1 MKNSLFICFFLSFT
15 SIAQTPVL
23 YPEAFLKIVQTYHP
37 LAKQASIGVQKSE
50 AQILQARGGFDPIL
64 SHYSTQKTFD
74 GKNYYTYNAPE
85 LSIPT
90 WYGIEL
96 NSGIEN
102 LRGSRVN
109 PDQTL
114 GETSYIGITVPLAKN
129 LVMDQ
134 RRASLQQAKLM
145 NKMALQEQRSILNDL
160 FADAMASYWNW
171 VKSVRVLRIVDQNLQ
186 ISTARVSFVK
196 QSVELGERPAVDT
209 VEAITQ
215 QQYFENLYQQ
225 KWLERENS
233 RLSLSIYLWQE
244 NNTPQEL
251 SSEVQPA
258 EVVNEFAWMAEFDLN
273 LNSLLE
279 KAYENHP
286 DLSAYQFKIE
296 GLQVERKLKF
306 QSLLPTL
313 DFTYNALS
321 KGLTPSVEVRPL
333 FENNYQYGI
342 KFEMPLRLSKGRAD
356 YQLAKLKIQE
366 ESLNLAQKRQQI
378 QVKVGSYFNEVESLR
393 KQIETQ
399 QKAVLN
405 YQALVKAEESRFE
418 QGESSLFLI
427 NSRETKAMEAAEKL
441 TELKA
446 YLFKA
451 IYALQASAGVLI

>member
-1 MKNSLFICFFLSFT
+1 MKNSLFIYLFLSFT

-160 FADAMASYWNW
+160 FSDAMASYWNW
-171 VKSVRVLRIVDQNLQ
+171 VKSVRVLRIVNQNLQ
-186 ISTARVSFVK
+186 IATARVSFVK

-225 KWLERENS
+225 KFVERENS
-233 RLSLSIYLWQE
+233 RLSLSVYLWQE

-251 SSEVQPA
+251 SAEVQPA
-258 EVVNEFAWMAEFDLN
+258 EVVNEFAWIAEFDLN

-279 KAYENHP
+279 KAYANHP

-306 QSLLPTL
+306 QSLLPKL

-366 ESLNLAQKRQQI
+366 ESLNLAQKKQQI
-378 QVKVGSYFNEVESLR
+378 QVKVSSYFNEVEALK
-393 KQIETQ
+393 KQINTQ

-405 YQALVKAEESRFE
+405 YQALVKAEEARFE

>member
-1 MKNSLFICFFLSFT
+1 MKNSLFIYLFLSFT

-37 LAKQASIGVQKSE
+37 LAKQANIGVQKSE

-233 RLSLSIYLWQE
+233 RLSLSVYLWQE

-258 EVVNEFAWMAEFDLN
+258 EVVNEFAWIADFDLN

-306 QSLLPTL
+306 QSLLPKL

>member
-1 MKNSLFICFFLSFT
+1 
-15 SIAQTPVL
+15 L

-74 GKNYYTYNAPE
+74 GKNYYNYHAPE

-90 WYGIEL
+90 WYGIEV

-102 LRGSRVN
+102 LQGSRLN
-109 PDQTL
+109 PNQTL

-129 LVMDQ
+129 LVIDQ

-145 NKMALQEQRSILNDL
+145 NKMALQEQRSLLNDL

-171 VKSVRVLRIVDQNLQ
+171 VKSVRVLRIVDQNLK
-186 ISTARVSFVK
+186 IAEARVSFVK
-196 QSVELGERPAVDT
+196 QSVELGERPSVDT
-209 VEAITQ
+209 VEATTQ
-215 QQYFENLYQQ
+215 LQYFENLYQE
-225 KWLERENS
+225 KWVERENS
-233 RLSLSIYLWQE
+233 RLSLSVYLWQE

-251 SSEVQPA
+251 STEVQPA
-258 EVVNEFAWMAEFDLN
+258 DVVNEFAWMAEFDLN

-296 GLQVERKLKF
+296 GLQIEKRLKF
-306 QSLLPTL
+306 QSLLPKL

-321 KGLTPSVEVRPL
+321 KGSMPSVEVRPL

-378 QVKVGSYFNEVESLR
+378 QVKVSSYFNQVESLK
-393 KQIETQ
+393 KQIDTQ
-399 QKAVLN
+399 QKAVSN
-405 YQALVKAEESRFE
+405 YQALVKAEEARFAE
-418 QGESSLFLI
+418 GESSLFLI

>member
-1 MKNSLFICFFLSFT
+1 
-15 SIAQTPVL
+15 
-23 YPEAFLKIVQTYHP
+23 
-37 LAKQASIGVQKSE
+37 
-50 AQILQARGGFDPIL
+50 
-64 SHYSTQKTFD
+64 
-74 GKNYYTYNAPE
+74 
-85 LSIPT
+85 
-90 WYGIEL
+90 
-96 NSGIEN
+96 
-102 LRGSRVN
+102 
-109 PDQTL
+109 
-114 GETSYIGITVPLAKN
+114 
-129 LVMDQ
+129 
-134 RRASLQQAKLM
+134 M

-171 VKSVRVLRIVDQNLQ
+171 VKSVRVLRIVNQNLQ
-186 ISTARVSFVK
+186 IATARVSFVK

-225 KWLERENS
+225 KFVERENS
-233 RLSLSIYLWQE
+233 RLSLSVYLWQE

-251 SSEVQPA
+251 SAEVQPA
-258 EVVNEFAWMAEFDLN
+258 EVVNEFAWIAEFDLN

-279 KAYENHP
+279 KAYANHP

-306 QSLLPTL
+306 QSLLPKL

-366 ESLNLAQKRQQI
+366 ESLNLAQKKQQI
-378 QVKVGSYFNEVESLR
+378 QVKVSSYFNEVEALK
-393 KQIETQ
+393 KQINTQ

-405 YQALVKAEESRFE
+405 YQALVKAEEARFE

>member
-1 MKNSLFICFFLSFT
+1 
-15 SIAQTPVL
+15 
-23 YPEAFLKIVQTYHP
+23 
-37 LAKQASIGVQKSE
+37 
-50 AQILQARGGFDPIL
+50 
-64 SHYSTQKTFD
+64 
-74 GKNYYTYNAPE
+74 
-85 LSIPT
+85 
-90 WYGIEL
+90 
-96 NSGIEN
+96 
-102 LRGSRVN
+102 
-109 PDQTL
+109 
-114 GETSYIGITVPLAKN
+114 
-129 LVMDQ
+129 
-134 RRASLQQAKLM
+134 
-145 NKMALQEQRSILNDL
+145 
-160 FADAMASYWNW
+160 MASYWNW
-171 VKSVRVLRIVDQNLQ
+171 VKSVRVLRIVNQNLQ
-186 ISTARVSFVK
+186 IATARVSFVK

-225 KWLERENS
+225 KFVERENS
-233 RLSLSIYLWQE
+233 RLSLSVYLWQE

-251 SSEVQPA
+251 SAEVQPA
-258 EVVNEFAWMAEFDLN
+258 EVVNEFAWIAEFDLN

-279 KAYENHP
+279 KAYANHP

-306 QSLLPTL
+306 QSLLPKL

-366 ESLNLAQKRQQI
+366 ESLNLAQKKQQI
-378 QVKVGSYFNEVESLR
+378 QVKVSSYFNEVEALK
-393 KQIETQ
+393 KQINTQ

-405 YQALVKAEESRFE
+405 YQALVKAEEARFE

>member
-1 MKNSLFICFFLSFT
+1 MKNSLFVCFFLSFA
-15 SIAQTPVL
+15 SLAQTPVL

-37 LAKQASIGVQKSE
+37 LAKQANIGVQKSE

-74 GKNYYTYNAPE
+74 GKNYYNYHAPE

-90 WYGIEL
+90 WYGIEV

-102 LRGSRVN
+102 LQGSRLN
-109 PDQTL
+109 PNQTL

-145 NKMALQEQRSILNDL
+145 NKMALQEQRSLLNDL

-171 VKSVRVLRIVDQNLQ
+171 VKSVRVLRIVDQNLK
-186 ISTARVSFVK
+186 IAEARVSFVK
-196 QSVELGERPAVDT
+196 QSVELGERPSVDT
-209 VEAITQ
+209 IEATTQ
-215 QQYFENLYQQ
+215 LQYFENLYQE
-225 KWLERENS
+225 KWVERENS
-233 RLSLSIYLWQE
+233 RLSLSVYLWQE

-251 SSEVQPA
+251 STEVQPA
-258 EVVNEFAWMAEFDLN
+258 DVVNEFAWMAEFDLN

-296 GLQVERKLKF
+296 GLQIEKRLKF
-306 QSLLPTL
+306 QSLLPKL

-321 KGLTPSVEVRPL
+321 KGSMPSVEVRPL

-378 QVKVGSYFNEVESLR
+378 QVKVSSYFNQVESLK
-393 KQIETQ
+393 KQIDTQ
-399 QKAVLN
+399 QKAVSN
-405 YQALVKAEESRFE
+405 YQALVKAEEARFAE
-418 QGESSLFLI
+418 GESSLFLI

>member
-1 MKNSLFICFFLSFT
+1 MKNSLIAFLFISIASF
-15 SIAQTPVL
+15 AQTPVL

-37 LAKQASIGVQKSE
+37 IAKQAGIGVQKSE

-74 GKNYYTYNAPE
+74 GKNYYTSHAPE

-96 NSGIEN
+96 RSGMEN
-102 LRGSRVN
+102 LQGSRLN
-109 PDQTL
+109 SNETL

-129 LVMDQ
+129 LIMDQ

-160 FADAMASYWNW
+160 FSEAMASYWNW
-171 VKSVRVLRIVDQNLQ
+171 VKSVRVLKIVDQNLQ
-186 ISTARVSFVK
+186 IATARVSFVK
-196 QSVELGERPAVDT
+196 QSVELGERPAIDT

-215 QQYFENLYQQ
+215 LQYFDNLYQA
-225 KWLERENS
+225 KWVERENS
-233 RLSLSIYLWQE
+233 RLSLSVYLWQE

-258 EVVNEFAWMAEFDLN
+258 EVVNEFAWLADFDLD

-279 KAYENHP
+279 KAYANHP
-286 DLSAYQFKIE
+286 NLSAYQFKIE
-296 GLQVERKLKF
+296 GLQVEKKLKF
-306 QSLLPTL
+306 QSLLPKL
-313 DFTYNALS
+313 DVTYNALS
-321 KGLTPSVEVRPL
+321 RGLTPNVEVRPL

-342 KFEMPLRLSKGRAD
+342 KFAMPLRLSQGRAD

-378 QVKVGSYFNEVESLR
+378 QVKVSSYYNEVEALK
-393 KQIETQ
+393 KQIDTQ

-405 YQALVKAEESRFE
+405 YQALVKAEEARFE

-446 YLFKA
+446 YLFKT

>member
-1 MKNSLFICFFLSFT
+1 MKNSLFVCFFLSFA
-15 SIAQTPVL
+15 SLAQTPVL

-74 GKNYYTYNAPE
+74 GKNYYNYHAPE

-90 WYGIEL
+90 WYGIEV

-102 LRGSRVN
+102 LQGSRLN
-109 PDQTL
+109 PNQTL

-145 NKMALQEQRSILNDL
+145 NKMALQEQRSLLNDL

-171 VKSVRVLRIVDQNLQ
+171 VKSVRVLRIVDQNLK
-186 ISTARVSFVK
+186 IAEARVSFVK
-196 QSVELGERPAVDT
+196 QSVELGERPSVDT
-209 VEAITQ
+209 VEATTQ
-215 QQYFENLYQQ
+215 LQYFENLYQE
-225 KWLERENS
+225 KWVERENS
-233 RLSLSIYLWQE
+233 RLSLSVYLWQE

-251 SSEVQPA
+251 STEVQPA
-258 EVVNEFAWMAEFDLN
+258 DVVNEFAWMAEFDLN

-296 GLQVERKLKF
+296 GLQIEKRLKF
-306 QSLLPTL
+306 QSLLPKL

-321 KGLTPSVEVRPL
+321 KGSMPSVEVRPL

-378 QVKVGSYFNEVESLR
+378 QVKVSSYFNQVESLK
-393 KQIETQ
+393 KQIDTQ
-399 QKAVLN
+399 QKAVSN
-405 YQALVKAEESRFE
+405 YQALVKAEEARFAE
-418 QGESSLFLI
+418 GESSLFLI

>member
-37 LAKQASIGVQKSE
+37 LAKQASIGVRKSE

-258 EVVNEFAWMAEFDLN
+258 EEVNEFAWIAEFDLN

-321 KGLTPSVEVRPL
+321 KGLTPSVEARPL

>member
-1 MKNSLFICFFLSFT
+1 MKNSLFVCFFLSFA
-15 SIAQTPVL
+15 SLAQTPVL

-74 GKNYYTYNAPE
+74 GKNYYNYHAPE

-90 WYGIEL
+90 WYGIEV

-102 LRGSRVN
+102 LQGSRLN
-109 PDQTL
+109 PNQTL

-129 LVMDQ
+129 LVIDQ

-145 NKMALQEQRSILNDL
+145 NKMALQEQRSLLNDL

-171 VKSVRVLRIVDQNLQ
+171 VKSVRVLRIVDQNLK
-186 ISTARVSFVK
+186 IAEARVSFVK
-196 QSVELGERPAVDT
+196 QSVELGERPSVDT
-209 VEAITQ
+209 VEATTQ
-215 QQYFENLYQQ
+215 LQYFENLYQE
-225 KWLERENS
+225 KWVERENS
-233 RLSLSIYLWQE
+233 RLSLSVYLWQE

-251 SSEVQPA
+251 STEVQPA
-258 EVVNEFAWMAEFDLN
+258 DVVNEFAWMAEFDLN

-296 GLQVERKLKF
+296 GLQIEKRLKF
-306 QSLLPTL
+306 QSLLPKL

-321 KGLTPSVEVRPL
+321 KGSMPSVEVRPL

-378 QVKVGSYFNEVESLR
+378 QVKVSSYFNQVESLK
-393 KQIETQ
+393 KQIDTQ
-399 QKAVLN
+399 QKAVSN
-405 YQALVKAEESRFE
+405 YQALVKAEEARFAE
-418 QGESSLFLI
+418 GESSLFLI